1 MSSDLAVQHRSTP
14 PSPASSTS
22 NSLDDR
28 INSPT
33 ARVYFGPIQSPEKI
47 LIAEAAHSWNNPSS
61 LPVCLSPQIPS
72 PRDSHPS
79 EEDESA
85 VRAILEV
92 GTTDV
97 PTLATPTLDEDC
109 LQDDIESEP
118 TSALATKISRAH
130 DNPSPPPQMQP
141 PKQGNDDPP
150 LLTLSE
156 NHHISP
162 PAGSSSA
169 AADGLSRRVPVHA
182 PSPTSHKS
190 GGSLDR
196 KQTTSPLTNDSADL
210 IIFDDSN
217 IPNIPLASPVVK
229 PLPDLLAPTPLRCP
243 APFVG
248 SADATS
254 TTPLFPP
261 RIGSGSPRDEGLGED
276 HLSPSK
282 VTIRPHAS
290 NQPLIES
297 PPQLCRSVHPS
308 SPRPI
313 SPSGVD
319 PSTTCLLQV
328 DTCSTTPSA
337 MAKPPP
343 PSSHSR
349 ELRSLSPASEGVLYN
364 LLSVTEDVTT
374 TPLHQIPVLVPV
386 SPLIQPPYDW
396 ASTPGRQS
404 SPERP
409 SSSVNTSEVQ
419 RPAPDRSP
427 WRNHIARAESPNK
440 FALNNTLSDPNRT
453 PTQRIPIAQRPASP
467 KKDSTPH
474 QSSGIFGRP
483 VFTRYTQEER
493 TRSPIRPLPS
503 DAVDRAAVAGM
514 SGSVVPEKLR
524 SGSEEPISP
533 RRPPFPARPFLR
545 SASDSEISSPSKS
558 MRLPS
563 FPIRPVVD
571 ARLPDTIPEEPG
583 PCSPTKSAQPSPARK
598 SALRQPSS
606 TVGSRIPRIGAKP
619 YARPIEK
626 EKQQEKGKEPP
637 HKPAFVTRRLTPSN
651 SALPKPV
658 RLVNTESTKGSR
670 GGPEDFASA
679 NSTNIGVPSSSQAK
693 ALTPQLS
700 PSLKR
705 KRSPEEAPSP
715 TATQPTVARR
725 VTPIPKAK
733 QKSSPVPPGPSSE
746 SGGPVKKARIG
757 NVRKAGGDTISQIR
771 ATRSPDVQ
779 TSMDEITRA
788 RSHSASPPSE
798 SQAAPPTV
806 SLTPP
811 PSQSD
816 PGHPT
821 PPDVPAGPATP
832 PTITTS
838 PEPNEN
844 FSNSAVEDPLSSITY
859 VTRSRRASQP
869 TSDVFGAVRS
879 LKQHRRRTTQ
889 GGTFSS
895 MSAVTLKSLTNTNT
909 ARNQHNLAAILET
922 EVVRKP
928 GNRPGSPGTKVRTI
942 DEKRK
947 LEQGKERKERAER
960 RARRA
965 SEPQEDSSLT
975 SEDEANLPLGPDGRP
990 VRHRRG
996 PGDEEEYESPKRP
1009 KTRARIGEAGKL
1021 EEEAEAKTVR
1031 WDRGLFTTIYFDD
1044 LPLQSQTHD
1053 RSHTPVAHTRGA
1065 LAGSAKVEV
1074 QAYACNNIRTDA
1086 NVQALRLDSL
1096 GNLVNATSPLKDI
1109 VRENVTIKKFVYDD
1123 DAEAA
1128 EHEVPKPP
1136 SKGKGKKLKG

>member
-14 PSPASSTS
+14 PSPASSTT

-28 INSPT
+28 VNSPT

-61 LPVCLSPQIPS
+61 LPVRLSPRISS

-97 PTLATPTLDEDC
+97 PSLATTTLDEDC
-109 LQDDIESEP
+109 LQDDIEPEP
-118 TSALATKISRAH
+118 TSALATKISWAH

-141 PKQGNDDPP
+141 PKQGNDDPT
-150 LLTLSE
+150 LLTPTG

-162 PAGSSSA
+162 PAGSTSA
-169 AADGLSRRVPVHA
+169 AADGLSRRVSAHS
-182 PSPTSHKS
+182 PSPTFHTS

-196 KQTTSPLTNDSADL
+196 MQTTSPLANDSADL
-210 IIFDDSN
+210 IIFDDNN

-282 VTIRPHAS
+282 VATRPRAF

-297 PPQLCRSVHPS
+297 PTQLCRSVHPS

-313 SPSGVD
+313 SPSSVD

-328 DTCSTTPSA
+328 DTTPSA

-374 TPLHQIPVLVPV
+374 TPLHQIPVLVPA
-386 SPLIQPPYDW
+386 SPLILPPHDW

-440 FALNNTLSDPNRT
+440 LALNNTLSDPNRT

-467 KKDSTPH
+467 RKDSTPN

-493 TRSPIRPLPS
+493 TRSPVRPLPS

-524 SGSEEPISP
+524 I
-533 RRPPFPARPFLR
+533 
-545 SASDSEISSPSKS
+545 
-558 MRLPS
+558 
-563 FPIRPVVD
+563 VD

-583 PCSPTKSAQPSPARK
+583 PFSPTKSAQPSPARK

-626 EKQQEKGKEPP
+626 EKQQGKGNEPP

-651 SALPKPV
+651 SAL
-658 RLVNTESTKGSR
+658 
-670 GGPEDFASA
+670 
-679 NSTNIGVPSSSQAK
+679 
-693 ALTPQLS
+693 
-700 PSLKR
+700 SLKR

-715 TATQPTVARR
+715 TATQHTVARR

-746 SGGPVKKARIG
+746 SGVPAKKARIG
-757 NVRKAGGDTISQIR
+757 NVRKAGGDTISQIHHIPPPLPQNLNPSLIPD
-771 ATRSPDVQ
+771 TLLSPDVQ
-779 TSMDEITRA
+779 T
-788 RSHSASPPSE
+788 
-798 SQAAPPTV
+798 
-806 SLTPP
+806 
-811 PSQSD
+811 
-816 PGHPT
+816 
-821 PPDVPAGPATP
+821 GPATP

-844 FSNSAVEDPLSSITY
+844 FSNSADEDPLSSITY

-879 LKQHRRRTTQ
+879 LQQHRRRTTQ

-895 MSAVTLKSLTNTNT
+895 MSAVTLKALTNTNT

-947 LEQGKERKERAER
+947 LEQGKERRERAER
-960 RARRA
+960 RARRV

-975 SEDEANLPLGPDGRP
+975 SEDEANLPLGSDGRP

-1009 KTRARIGEAGKL
+1009 RTRARSGEAGKP

-1053 RSHTPVAHTRGA
+1053 RSHTPVAHNRGA
-1065 LAGSAKVEV
+1065 LASSAKVEV
-1074 QAYACNNIRTDA
+1074 QAYACENIRTNV

>member
-1 MSSDLAVQHRSTP
+1 MSSDLAVQRRPTP
-14 PSPASSTS
+14 PSPASSTT

-28 INSPT
+28 VNSPT

-61 LPVCLSPQIPS
+61 LPVCLSPRIPS
-72 PRDSHPS
+72 FRDSHPS
-79 EEDESA
+79 EDEST
-85 VRAILEV
+85 VRAMLEV
-92 GTTDV
+92 KATDV
-97 PTLATPTLDEDC
+97 PTLATATLDEDC
-109 LQDDIESEP
+109 LQDDIELEP

-156 NHHISP
+156 NHHFSS

-169 AADGLSRRVPVHA
+169 AADGLLRRVPVHS

-190 GGSLDR
+190 GCSLDR
-196 KQTTSPLTNDSADL
+196 MQTTFPPTNDSADL
-210 IIFDDSN
+210 IIFDDSSILN
-217 IPNIPLASPVVK
+217 IPIASPVVK

-243 APFVG
+243 APFVR

-254 TTPLFPP
+254 TTPLFLP
-261 RIGSGSPRDEGLGED
+261 RIGSGSPRDGVGED

-282 VTIRPHAS
+282 VTIRPYES
-290 NQPLIES
+290 NPSLMES
-297 PPQLCRSVHPS
+297 PTQRCRSVHSS

-313 SPSGVD
+313 SPGGVD

-328 DTCSTTPSA
+328 DTCSSTPSA
-337 MAKPPP
+337 LAKPPP

-364 LLSVTEDVTT
+364 LLSATEDVTT
-374 TPLHQIPVLVPV
+374 TPLHQLPALVSV
-386 SPLIQPPYDW
+386 SPVIQPPHDW
-396 ASTPGRQS
+396 ASTPERQS

-409 SSSVNTSEVQ
+409 SSSVNISEVQ

-427 WRNHIARAESPNK
+427 WRNHIAKAESPNK
-440 FALNNTLSDPNRT
+440 FTVSNILSDPNRT
-453 PTQRIPIAQRPASP
+453 PTQRPVSP

-474 QSSGIFGRP
+474 QFSGIFGRP

-493 TRSPIRPLPS
+493 TRSPVRPLPS
-503 DAVDRAAVAGM
+503 DTLDRTAVAGM
-514 SGSVVPEKLR
+514 SGSVVLDKLR

-533 RRPPFPARPFLR
+533 RRRPFPARPFLR
-545 SASDSEISSPSKS
+545 SVSDSEVSSPSKS
-558 MRLPS
+558 MRLLS

-571 ARLPDTIPEEPG
+571 ARLPDTIPEESGPG
-583 PCSPTKSAQPSPARK
+583 SPTKSAPAQPSPARK

-606 TVGSRIPRIGAKP
+606 IVGSRIPRIGAKP
-619 YARPIEK
+619 YARSIEK
-626 EKQQEKGKEPP
+626 KKQGKGCEPL

-658 RLVNTESTKGSR
+658 RLVNTESTKESR
-670 GGPEDFASA
+670 GGSEDFASS
-679 NSTNIGVPSSSQAK
+679 NPTNIGVPSSSQAK
-693 ALTPQLS
+693 TLTPQLS

-705 KRSPEEAPSP
+705 KCSPEEAPSP
-715 TATQPTVARR
+715 TAQPTVARR

-733 QKSSPVPPGPSSE
+733 QKSSPILPGPTFE
-746 SGGPVKKARIG
+746 LGGPAKKARIG
-757 NVRKAGGDTISQIR
+757 NIRNAGGDTIPQIR
-771 ATRSPDVQ
+771 AARSPDVQ
-779 TSMDEITRA
+779 TSMDEIPKARA
-788 RSHSASPPSE
+788 HSASPPSE
-798 SQAAPPTV
+798 SQAAPPALP
-806 SLTPP
+806 LTPT

-816 PGHPT
+816 PGHST
-821 PPDVPAGPATP
+821 SPDVQAGPATP
-832 PTITTS
+832 PTTTTS
-838 PEPNEN
+838 PEPNED

-879 LKQHRRRTTQ
+879 LQQHRRRTTQ

-895 MSAVTLKSLTNTNT
+895 MSVGTLKALTNTNT

-922 EVVRKP
+922 EVIRKP

-947 LEQGKERKERAER
+947 LEQGKERRERAER

-996 PGDEEEYESPKRP
+996 PGDEEEYESPERP
-1009 KTRARIGEAGKL
+1009 RTRARIGEAGKP

-1044 LPLQSQTHD
+1044 LPLQSRTHD
-1053 RSHTPVAHTRGA
+1053 RSYTPVAHTRGA
-1065 LAGSAKVEV
+1065 LASSAKVEV
-1074 QAYACNNIRTDA
+1074 QAYACNNIRTDV